1 MSLRNLIPYLKT
13 KQHEI
18 VDVFVTDS
26 TICYL
31 RLFHVTSN
39 NFLLMDTYD
48 QKLKIDSSFT
58 ELFPT
63 TIIQK
68 VQDYEEDYTE
78 ELIHFYNSLQ
88 QNFPNQMKQFIFFY
102 GDYMMESPHKIFK
115 IHQQLISS
123 SHHHPYVCV
132 SLEWFYDNFAKLDQ
146 QLRPFQNIFFLKVH
160 QLLNQFL
167 NTFSNQNSYFQTFR
181 NHYTEI
187 QQKRKTYETL
197 IKLCIELQDHY
208 QSLLQNLRKQE
219 DYSKVFS
226 ISESENRIYKKK
238 KLRQQL
244 QELQPLRTKTRS
256 TLLSYRNDLF
266 YHEIIF
272 IFFVQEVQKHLSRLQ
287 SIQFEFET
295 KIQK

>member
-1 MSLRNLIPYLKT
+1 
-13 KQHEI
+13 
-18 VDVFVTDS
+18 
-26 TICYL
+26 
-31 RLFHVTSN
+31 
-39 NFLLMDTYD
+39 MDT
-48 QKLKIDSSFT
+48 QLSGICIIG
-58 ELFPT
+58 
-63 TIIQK
+63 TI
-68 VQDYEEDYTE
+68 
-78 ELIHFYNSLQ
+78 
-88 QNFPNQMKQFIFFY
+88 
-102 GDYMMESPHKIFK
+102 
-115 IHQQLISS
+115 
-123 SHHHPYVCV
+123 
-132 SLEWFYDNFAKLDQ
+132 FAKLDQ
-146 QLRPFQNIFFLKVH
+146 QLRPFQNLFFLKVH

-187 QQKRKTYETL
+187 QQKRKTYDTL

-244 QELQPLRTKTRS
+244 QELQPLRVKSRS

-272 IFFVQEVQKHLSRLQ
+272 IFFVQEVIIIPNHSLKFCYIHFLKAFRTYK
-287 SIQFEFET
+287 IVMRC
-295 KIQK
+295 KIQSRKI